1 MLPVVLM
8 LGGGVP
14 LWVWQAVGG
23 LVGVLLI
30 FGLLV
35 FIVHRSVII
44 SRDRHDDDW
53 SASGQ

>member
-1 MLPVVLM
+1 MLLVVLM
-8 LGGGVP
+8 LGAGVP
-14 LWVWQAVGG
+14 LWVWQGVGG

-44 SRDRHDDDW
+44 SRHRHDDDR
-53 SASGQ
+53 SPSGQ